1 MPAPSTLRDRLEE
14 SYRLL
19 SVTRPSA
26 EWLLRQAFFRTAGRV
41 QKTLYKRVARSMTH
55 QVAKRQPSANGQ
67 PDLPPASDERWCKVS
82 ALAFAEA
89 IRVSRLTVI
98 PAGDTS
104 AKTGWHSLYQ
114 DVGATV
120 AVTSDWSEL
129 ATTVQQQPRDVHYIG
144 YDTEGNPAIL
154 AQVALFLRDGTLKV
168 WVGPVETLQPSGA
181 LAGLVHNHE
190 YLFVFDGD
198 QDVASLG
205 EEGTWR
211 PWDVQAHHARGPQG
225 QKQSLEGVW
234 AATVG
239 GALGIRA
246 TKDAR
251 C

>member
-129 ATTVQQQPRDVHYIG
+129 ATTVQQQPRDVRGREAVLVEEELEVRDEDDAPERARARGMCACVEWGSPTVRRGAAETASALRSSLWQPRVRSRCGEAI
-144 YDTEGNPAIL
+144 ERRPEPNQPAI
-154 AQVALFLRDGTLKV
+154 
-168 WVGPVETLQPSGA
+168 E
-181 LAGLVHNHE
+181 
-190 YLFVFDGD
+190 
-198 QDVASLG
+198 
-205 EEGTWR
+205 
-211 PWDVQAHHARGPQG
+211 
-225 QKQSLEGVW
+225 
-234 AATVG
+234 
-239 GALGIRA
+239 
-246 TKDAR
+246 
-251 C
+251 